1 MAEITDA
8 GLWVRLS
15 GLTVAALIA
24 GLVVFQLALAAG
36 LPWGR
41 AAYGGQ
47 SDLLPDSLRVA
58 SAVAAVLWSVVA
70 LIVLRRAGV
79 ISFSVL
85 PQGWLVA
92 AVWVVVALLVMA
104 VVMNALT
111 TRVIERAIWLPV
123 SALMLIG
130 TLVVAL
136 RA

>member
-1 MAEITDA
+1 
-8 GLWVRLS
+8 
-15 GLTVAALIA
+15 
-24 GLVVFQLALAAG
+24 
-36 LPWGR
+36 
-41 AAYGGQ
+41 
-47 SDLLPDSLRVA
+47 
-58 SAVAAVLWSVVA
+58 VA

-111 TRVIERAIWLPV
+111 TSVIERAIWLPV